1 MATRYATEAARRA
14 YTKGVLVLTVIEG
27 PTKGKRFE
35 LPANEPQLLGRSS
48 ESLPLDDQAVSRRHA
63 ELTPD
68 NGEWYLRDLESQNG
82 TLVNGR
88 PIQGRVRLRTG
99 DTITVGQTTL
109 AFGRSS
115 IVDEFDMIELLR
127 PGEIATSVDA
137 TLKRATDTAA
147 TPDGKSTPAE
157 QHALE
162 YLRVVYQITELA
174 AKSVTRGALLH
185 GLLELIF
192 EEFKPERGVVMLID
206 DKGKLTP
213 GAVKNRA
220 LIKGREDDRIQVSR
234 TILLHAVRTGEAVLS
249 TNAMA
254 DPRFASGDSV
264 QNLRIRSAICV
275 PIEHRASVFGAIYI
289 DTSATDQTF
298 TDEQLR
304 LLHAVGQ
311 QAGIALSNLQL
322 HQGKLQTERLA
333 AMGQTVASLS
343 HSIKNILQGLSGGA
357 DLVEMGLDR
366 EDLAIS
372 RQGWG
377 ILKRNLDRI
386 AGLTT
391 NMLAFSRHRQV
402 EMEFT
407 PLRSLIEDC
416 AQLLE
421 TPCEQAGVALIVDA
435 EDEVPPVPID
445 ASLIHQALMNLLTNA
460 LEAVPQG
467 SGRITVRLHYEEP
480 DARGPG
486 SPGEAHVLV
495 IDNGPGIPK
504 DRHKSIFE
512 PFQTSKGVRGTGLG
526 LAVTKRV
533 VEDHRGRITISS
545 EPGKGS
551 TFTIVLPTD
560 PDRDHDPSA
569 TRGPHHR

>member
-1 MATRYATEAARRA
+1 M
-14 YTKGVLVLTVIEG
+14 LVLTVIEG
-27 PTKGKRFE
+27 PEKGKRFE

-48 ESLPLDDQAVSRRHA
+48 EALPLGDQAVSRRHA

-68 NGEWYLRDLESQNG
+68 RGEWWLRDLESQNG
-82 TLVNGR
+82 TLVNGKA
-88 PIQGRVRLRTG
+88 IKDRVRLRIG
-99 DTITVGQTTL
+99 DTITVGHTTL

-115 IVDEFDMIELLR
+115 IVDEFDMIELLQ
-127 PGEIATSVDA
+127 PGEMATSVNA
-137 TLKRATDTAA
+137 TMKRQPEASPTASN
-147 TPDGKSTPAE
+147 GHGEPAE

-162 YLRVVYQITELA
+162 YLRVIYQVTELA
-174 AKSVTRGALLH
+174 AKSITRGALLH

-192 EEFKPERGVVMLID
+192 EEFKPERGVVMLVD
-206 DKGKLTP
+206 ENRKLVP
-213 GAVKNRA
+213 AAVKNRA
-220 LIKGREDDRIQVSR
+220 LIKGREDDRIQVSG
-234 TILLHAVRTGEAVLS
+234 TILRHTVRKGEAVLS

-275 PIEHRASVFGAIYI
+275 PVEHRATVFGAIYI
-289 DTSATDQTF
+289 DTSASDQTF
-298 TDEQLR
+298 TNEQLK

-311 QAGIALSNLQL
+311 QAGIALSNLHL

-357 DLVEMGLDR
+357 DLVEMGLKR
-366 EDLAIS
+366 EDLEIS

-377 ILKRNLDRI
+377 ILRRNLDRI

-391 NMLAFSRHRQV
+391 NMLAFSRHRQI
-402 EMEFT
+402 EIEFT
-407 PLRSLIEDC
+407 HLRPLIEDC

-421 TPCEQAGVALIVDA
+421 TVCEQAGVALIVDA
-435 EDEVPPVPID
+435 EDDVPPVPVD

-460 LEAVPQG
+460 LEAVPEG
-467 SGRITVRLHYEEP
+467 SGSITVRLHYEEP

-486 SPGEAHVLV
+486 SPGEAHVMV

-504 DRHKSIFE
+504 DRHATIFE

-533 VEDHRGRITISS
+533 VEDHHGRITIESA
-545 EPGKGS
+545 PGKGS
-551 TFTIVLPTD
+551 MFTIVLPAD
-560 PDRDHDPSA
+560 PGRLIDPSA
-569 TRGPHHR
+569 TRGPMKK

>member
-1 MATRYATEAARRA
+1 M
-14 YTKGVLVLTVIEG
+14 LVLTVIEG
-27 PTKGKRFE
+27 PEKGKRFE
-35 LPANEPQLLGRSS
+35 LPVNEPQLLGRSS
-48 ESLPLDDQAVSRRHA
+48 EALPLGDQAVSRRHA

-68 NGEWYLRDLESQNG
+68 RGEWWLRDLESQNG
-82 TLVNGR
+82 TLVNGK
-88 PIQGRVRLRTG
+88 PIQDRVHLRTG
-99 DTITVGQTTL
+99 DTITVGHTTL

-115 IVDEFDMIELLR
+115 IVDEFDMIELLQ
-127 PGEIATSVDA
+127 PGEMATSVNA
-137 TLKRATDTAA
+137 TVKRRPEASPTATNGQATD
-147 TPDGKSTPAE
+147 AE
-157 QHALE
+157 RHALE

-192 EEFKPERGVVMLID
+192 EEFQPERGVVMLID
-206 DKGKLTP
+206 EKRKLVP
-213 GAVKNRA
+213 AAVKNRA

-234 TILLHAVRTGEAVLS
+234 TILRHAVRKGEAVLS

-254 DPRFASGDSV
+254 DPRFSSGDSV
-264 QNLRIRSAICV
+264 QSLRIRSAICV
-275 PIEHRASVFGAIYI
+275 PVEHRATVFGAIYI
-289 DTSATDQTF
+289 DTSASDQTF
-298 TDEQLR
+298 TDEQLK

-311 QAGIALSNLQL
+311 QAGIALSNLHL

-357 DLVEMGLDR
+357 DLVEMGLNR
-366 EDLAIS
+366 ENLEIS
-372 RQGWG
+372 QQGWG
-377 ILKRNLDRI
+377 ILRRNLDRI

-391 NMLAFSRHRQV
+391 NMLAFSRQRQI
-402 EMEFT
+402 EIEFT
-407 PLRSLIEDC
+407 HLRPLIEEC

-421 TPCEQAGVALIVDA
+421 TVCEQAGVALIVDA
-435 EDEVPPVPID
+435 EDDVPPVPVD

-460 LEAVPQG
+460 LEAVPEETG
-467 SGRITVRLHYEEP
+467 SITIRLHYEEP
-480 DARGPG
+480 DSRGPG
-486 SPGEAHVLV
+486 SPGEAHVMV

-504 DRHKSIFE
+504 DRHATIFE

-533 VEDHRGRITISS
+533 VEDHRGRISIES

-551 TFTIVLPTD
+551 TFTIVLPAD
-560 PDRDHDPSA
+560 PGRIIDPSA
-569 TRGPHHR
+569 TRGPMKK

>member
-1 MATRYATEAARRA
+1 
-14 YTKGVLVLTVIEG
+14 VLVLTVIEG
-27 PTKGKRFE
+27 PEKGKRFE
-35 LPANEPQLLGRSS
+35 LPVNEPQMLGRSS
-48 ESLPLDDQAVSRRHA
+48 EALPLGDQAISRRHA

-68 NGEWYLRDLESQNG
+68 HGEWWLRDLDSQNG
-82 TLVNGR
+82 TLVNGTA
-88 PIQGRVRLRTG
+88 IEGRVRLRQG
-99 DTITVGQTTL
+99 DTITVGHTTL
-109 AFGRSS
+109 AFGASS

-127 PGEIATSVDA
+127 PGEMATSVDV
-137 TLKRATDTAA
+137 TVKREPDRPTTANGQGA
-147 TPDGKSTPAE
+147 PSE

-162 YLRVVYQITELA
+162 YLRVVYQVTELA

-206 DKGKLTP
+206 EKRKLVP
-213 GAVKNRA
+213 AAVKNRA
-220 LIKGREDDRIQVSR
+220 LVKGREDDRIQVSR
-234 TILLHAVRTGEAVLS
+234 TILLHAVRKGEAVLS

-254 DPRFASGDSV
+254 DPRFSSGDSV
-264 QNLRIRSAICV
+264 HSMRIRSAICV
-275 PIEHRASVFGAIYI
+275 PIEHRATVFGAIYI

-298 TDEQLR
+298 TNEQLR

-311 QAGIALSNLQL
+311 QAGIALSNLHL

-357 DLVEMGLDR
+357 DLVEMGLKR
-366 EDLAIS
+366 EDLEIS

-377 ILKRNLDRI
+377 ILRRNLDRI

-391 NMLAFSRHRQV
+391 NMLAFSRQRQI
-402 EMEFT
+402 EIEFT
-407 PLRSLIEDC
+407 HLRPLIEDC

-421 TPCEQAGVALIVDA
+421 TVCEQAGVALIVDA
-435 EDEVPPVPID
+435 EDDVPPVPID

-467 SGRITVRLHYEEP
+467 TGSITVRLHYEEP

-486 SPGEAHVLV
+486 SPGEAHVMV

-504 DRHKSIFE
+504 ERQASIFE

-533 VEDHRGRITISS
+533 VEDHRGRITVESK
-545 EPGKGS
+545 PGKGS
-551 TFTIVLPTD
+551 TFTIVLPAD
-560 PDRDHDPSA
+560 PGRIIDPSA
-569 TRGPHHR
+569 TRGPTKP

>member
-1 MATRYATEAARRA
+1 MTICDRTGPAGVYHC
-14 YTKGVLVLTVIEG
+14 VLVLTVIEG
-27 PTKGKRFE
+27 PEKGKRFE
-35 LPANEPQLLGRSS
+35 LPVNEPQLLGRSS
-48 ESLPLDDQAVSRRHA
+48 EALPLGDQAVSRRHA

-68 NGEWYLRDLESQNG
+68 RGEWWLRDLESQNG
-82 TLVNGR
+82 TLVNGKA
-88 PIQGRVRLRTG
+88 IEDRVRLRAG
-99 DTITVGQTTL
+99 DTITVGHTTL
-109 AFGRSS
+109 AYGLSS
-115 IVDEFDMIELLR
+115 IVDEFDMIELLQ
-127 PGEIATSVDA
+127 PGEMATSVDA
-137 TLKRATDTAA
+137 TVKRPPENAPTT
-147 TPDGKSTPAE
+147 TNGTGTPAQ

-192 EEFKPERGVVMLID
+192 EEFKPERGVVMIID
-206 DKGKLTP
+206 EKRKLVP
-213 GAVKNRA
+213 AAVKNRA

-234 TILLHAVRTGEAVLS
+234 TILRHAVRKGEAVLS

-254 DPRFASGDSV
+254 DPRFSSGDSV

-275 PIEHRASVFGAIYI
+275 PIEHRATVFGAIYI

-298 TDEQLR
+298 TNEQLR

-311 QAGIALSNLQL
+311 QAGIALSNLHL

-366 EDLAIS
+366 EDLEIS

-377 ILKRNLDRI
+377 ILRRNLDRI

-391 NMLAFSRHRQV
+391 NMLAFSRQRQI
-402 EMEFT
+402 EIEFT
-407 PLRSLIEDC
+407 HLRPLIEDC

-421 TPCEQAGVALIVDA
+421 TVCEQAGVALIVDS
-435 EDEVPPVPID
+435 EDDVPPVPVD

-467 SGRITVRLHYEEP
+467 TGSITVRLHYEEP
-480 DARGPG
+480 DSRGPG

-504 DRHKSIFE
+504 DRHATIFE

-533 VEDHRGRITISS
+533 VEDHRGRITIES

-551 TFTIVLPTD
+551 TFTLVLPAD
-560 PDRDHDPSA
+560 PGRIIDPSA
-569 TRGPHHR
+569 TRGPIKK

>member
-1 MATRYATEAARRA
+1 M
-14 YTKGVLVLTVIEG
+14 LTVIEG

-35 LPANEPQLLGRSS
+35 LPANEPQMLGRSS
-48 ESLPLDDQAVSRRHA
+48 EALPLGDQAVSRRHA

-68 NGEWYLRDLESQNG
+68 RGEWYLRDLDSQNG
-82 TLVNGR
+82 TLVNGKQ
-88 PIQGRVRLRTG
+88 IDGRIRLRTG

-127 PGEIATSVDA
+127 PGEMATSVDA
-137 TLKRATDTAA
+137 TLKRPADAPTAA
-147 TPDGKSTPAE
+147 NGQSGPAE

-206 DKGKLTP
+206 EKGKLAP

-249 TNAMA
+249 TNAMM
-254 DPRFASGDSV
+254 DPRFAAGDSV

-275 PIEHRASVFGAIYI
+275 PIEHRATVFGAIYI

-311 QAGIALSNLQL
+311 QAGIALANLQL

-377 ILKRNLDRI
+377 ILRRNLDRI

-391 NMLAFSRHRQV
+391 NMLAFSRQRQV
-402 EMEFT
+402 EIEFT
-407 PLRSLIEDC
+407 FLRPLIEEC
-416 AQLLE
+416 AQLIE
-421 TPCEQAGVALIVDA
+421 SVCEQQGVALIVDA

-445 ASLIHQALMNLLTNA
+445 ASLIHQAVMNLLTNA

-467 SGRITVRLHYEEP
+467 SGSITVRLHYEEP
-480 DARGPG
+480 DSRGPG
-486 SPGEAHVLV
+486 SPGEAHVMV

-560 PDRDHDPSA
+560 PDRDHDPAA
-569 TRGPHHR
+569 TRGPAGR

>member
-1 MATRYATEAARRA
+1 M
-14 YTKGVLVLTVIEG
+14 LVLTVIEG
-27 PTKGKRFE
+27 PEKGKRFE
-35 LPANEPQLLGRSS
+35 LPVNEPQLLGRSS
-48 ESLPLDDQAVSRRHA
+48 EALPLGDQAVSRRHA

-68 NGEWYLRDLESQNG
+68 RGEWWLRDLESQNG
-82 TLVNGR
+82 TLVNGKA
-88 PIQGRVRLRTG
+88 IEDRVRLRAG
-99 DTITVGQTTL
+99 DTITVGHTTL
-109 AFGRSS
+109 AYGLSS
-115 IVDEFDMIELLR
+115 IVDEFDMIELLQ
-127 PGEIATSVDA
+127 PGEMATSVDA
-137 TLKRATDTAA
+137 TVKRPPEDSPTATN
-147 TPDGKSTPAE
+147 GKSAPAE
-157 QHALE
+157 HHALE

-192 EEFKPERGVVMLID
+192 EEFKPERGVVMIID
-206 DKGKLTP
+206 EKRKLVP
-213 GAVKNRA
+213 AAVKNRA

-234 TILLHAVRTGEAVLS
+234 TILRHAVRKGEAVLS

-254 DPRFASGDSV
+254 DPRFSSGDSV
-264 QNLRIRSAICV
+264 QSLRIRSAICV
-275 PIEHRASVFGAIYI
+275 PIEHRATVFGAIYI

-298 TDEQLR
+298 TNEQLR

-311 QAGIALSNLQL
+311 QAGIALSNLHL

-366 EDLAIS
+366 EDLEIS

-377 ILKRNLDRI
+377 ILRRNLDRI

-391 NMLAFSRHRQV
+391 NMLAFSRQRQI
-402 EMEFT
+402 EIEFT
-407 PLRSLIEDC
+407 HLRPLIEDC

-421 TPCEQAGVALIVDA
+421 TVCEQAGVALIVDS
-435 EDEVPPVPID
+435 EDDVPPVPVD

-467 SGRITVRLHYEEP
+467 TGSITVRLHYEEP
-480 DARGPG
+480 DSRGPG

-504 DRHKSIFE
+504 DRHATIFE

-533 VEDHRGRITISS
+533 VEDHRGRITIES

-551 TFTIVLPTD
+551 TFTLVLPAD
-560 PDRDHDPSA
+560 PGRIIDPSA
-569 TRGPHHR
+569 TRGPIKK

>member
-1 MATRYATEAARRA
+1 M
-14 YTKGVLVLTVIEG
+14 LTVIEG

-35 LPANEPQLLGRSS
+35 LPVNEPQLLGRSS
-48 ESLPLDDQAVSRRHA
+48 EALPLDDQAVSRRHA

-68 NGEWYLRDLESQNG
+68 RGEWYLRDLDSQNG
-82 TLVNGR
+82 TLVNGK
-88 PIQGRVRLRTG
+88 PITGRVRLRTG
-99 DTITVGQTTL
+99 DTITVGHTTL
-109 AFGRSS
+109 AYGRSS

-127 PGEIATSVDA
+127 PGEIATSVD
-137 TLKRATDTAA
+137 TTIKRPENPTGPAA
-147 TPDGKSTPAE
+147 TNGQPPAE
-157 QHALE
+157 HHALE
-162 YLRVVYQITELA
+162 HLRVVYQITELA

-206 DKGKLTP
+206 EKGKLAP
-213 GAVKNRA
+213 GAVKNRG

-275 PIEHRASVFGAIYI
+275 PVEHRATVFGAIYI
-289 DTSATDQTF
+289 DSSATDHTF
-298 TDEQLR
+298 TNEQLR

-311 QAGIALSNLQL
+311 QAGIALSNLHL

-366 EDLAIS
+366 ENLDIS

-391 NMLAFSRHRQV
+391 NMLAFSRQRHV
-402 EMEFT
+402 ELEFT
-407 PLRSLIEDC
+407 PLRPLIEDC

-421 TPCEQAGVALIVDA
+421 AVCEQAGVALIVDA
-435 EDEVPPVPID
+435 EDEVPPVPVD
-445 ASLIHQALMNLLTNA
+445 ASLIHQAIMNLLTNA
-460 LEAVPQG
+460 LEAVPER
-467 SGRITVRLHYEEP
+467 SGRITVRLHYEQP

-526 LAVTKRV
+526 LAVTKRA
-533 VEDHRGRITISS
+533 VEDHRGRIAIDS

-560 PDRDHDPSA
+560 PDRDLDPAA
-569 TRGPHHR
+569 TRGPSNR

>member
-1 MATRYATEAARRA
+1 M
-14 YTKGVLVLTVIEG
+14 LVLTVIEG
-27 PTKGKRFE
+27 PEKGKRFE
-35 LPANEPQLLGRSS
+35 LPVNEPQLLGRSS
-48 ESLPLDDQAVSRRHA
+48 EALPLGDQAVSRRHA

-68 NGEWYLRDLESQNG
+68 NGEWWLRDLESQNG
-82 TLVNGR
+82 TLVNGKV
-88 PIQGRVRLRTG
+88 IHGRTRLRTG
-99 DTITVGQTTL
+99 DTITVGHTTL

-115 IVDEFDMIELLR
+115 IVDEFDMIELLQ
-127 PGEIATSVDA
+127 PGEMATSVDA
-137 TLKRATDTAA
+137 TVKRQPEPPPTASN
-147 TPDGKSTPAE
+147 GQGTPAQ

-162 YLRVVYQITELA
+162 YLRVIYQITELA

-192 EEFKPERGVVMLID
+192 EEFQPERGVVMLID
-206 DKGKLTP
+206 EKRKLVP
-213 GAVKNRA
+213 AAVKNRA

-234 TILLHAVRTGEAVLS
+234 TILRHAVRKGEAVLS

-254 DPRFASGDSV
+254 DPRFSSGDSV

-275 PIEHRASVFGAIYI
+275 PVEHRATVFGAIYI
-289 DTSATDQTF
+289 DTSASDQTF
-298 TDEQLR
+298 TNEQLQ

-311 QAGIALSNLQL
+311 QAGIALSNLHL

-366 EDLAIS
+366 EDLEIS

-377 ILKRNLDRI
+377 ILRRNLDRI

-391 NMLAFSRHRQV
+391 NMLAFSRQRQI
-402 EMEFT
+402 EIEFT
-407 PLRSLIEDC
+407 HLRPLIEEC

-421 TPCEQAGVALIVDA
+421 SVCEQSGVALIVDA
-435 EDEVPPVPID
+435 EDDVPPVPVD
-445 ASLIHQALMNLLTNA
+445 ASLIHQALMNLLANA
-460 LEAVPQG
+460 LEAVPEG
-467 SGRITVRLHYEEP
+467 SGSITVRLHYEEP
-480 DARGPG
+480 DSRGPG
-486 SPGEAHVLV
+486 SPGEAHVMV

-504 DRHKSIFE
+504 DRHATIFE

-533 VEDHRGRITISS
+533 VEDHRGRITIES

-551 TFTIVLPTD
+551 TFTLVLPAD
-560 PDRDHDPSA
+560 PGRIIDPSA
-569 TRGPHHR
+569 TRGPMKK

>member
-1 MATRYATEAARRA
+1 M
-14 YTKGVLVLTVIEG
+14 LVLTVIEG

-35 LPANEPQLLGRSS
+35 LPVNEPQLLGRSS
-48 ESLPLDDQAVSRRHA
+48 EALPLDDQAVSRRHA

-68 NGEWYLRDLESQNG
+68 RGEWYLRDLDSQNG
-82 TLVNGR
+82 TLVNGK
-88 PIQGRVRLRTG
+88 PITGRVRLRTG
-99 DTITVGQTTL
+99 DTITVGHTTL
-109 AFGRSS
+109 AYGRSG

-127 PGEIATSVDA
+127 PGEIATSVDT
-137 TLKRATDTAA
+137 TLKRAEAPTA
-147 TPDGKSTPAE
+147 TNGQPPAE
-157 QHALE
+157 HQALE
-162 YLRVVYQITELA
+162 HLRVVYQITELA

-206 DKGKLTP
+206 EKGKLVP

-249 TNAMA
+249 TNAMT

-264 QNLRIRSAICV
+264 HNLRIRSAICV
-275 PIEHRASVFGAIYI
+275 PVEHRATVFGAIYI

-298 TDEQLR
+298 DDEQLR

-311 QAGIALSNLQL
+311 QAGIALSNLHL

-391 NMLAFSRHRQV
+391 NMLAFSRQREV
-402 EMEFT
+402 ELEFT
-407 PLRSLIEDC
+407 PLRPLIEDC

-421 TPCEQAGVALIVDA
+421 AVCEQAGVALIVDA
-435 EDEVPPVPID
+435 EDEVPPVPAD
-445 ASLIHQALMNLLTNA
+445 ASLIHQAIMNLLTNA
-460 LEAVPQG
+460 LEAVPERT
-467 SGRITVRLHYEEP
+467 GRITVRLHYEEP

-526 LAVTKRV
+526 LAVTKRA
-533 VEDHRGRITISS
+533 VEDHRGRIAIHS

-560 PDRDHDPSA
+560 PDRDLDPAA
-569 TRGPHHR
+569 TRGPSDR

>member
-1 MATRYATEAARRA
+1 M
-14 YTKGVLVLTVIEG
+14 LVLTVIEG
-27 PTKGKRFE
+27 PEKGKRFE
-35 LPANEPQLLGRSS
+35 LPVNEPQLLGRSS
-48 ESLPLDDQAVSRRHA
+48 EALPLGDQAVSRRHA

-68 NGEWYLRDLESQNG
+68 NGEWWLRDLESQNG
-82 TLVNGR
+82 TLVNGKVIHER
-88 PIQGRVRLRTG
+88 TRLRTG
-99 DTITVGQTTL
+99 DTITVGHTTL

-115 IVDEFDMIELLR
+115 IVDEFDMIELLQ
-127 PGEIATSVDA
+127 PGEMATSVDA
-137 TLKRATDTAA
+137 TVKRQPEPSPTTAN
-147 TPDGKSTPAE
+147 GVNTPAQ

-192 EEFKPERGVVMLID
+192 EEFQPERGVVMLID
-206 DKGKLTP
+206 EKRKLVP
-213 GAVKNRA
+213 AAVKNRA

-234 TILLHAVRTGEAVLS
+234 TILRHAVRKGEAVLS

-254 DPRFASGDSV
+254 DPRFSSGDSV

-275 PIEHRASVFGAIYI
+275 PVEHRATVFGAIYI
-289 DTSATDQTF
+289 DTSASDQTF
-298 TDEQLR
+298 TNEQLQ

-311 QAGIALSNLQL
+311 QAGIALSNLHL

-366 EDLAIS
+366 EDLEIS

-377 ILKRNLDRI
+377 ILRRNLDRI

-391 NMLAFSRHRQV
+391 NMLAFSRQRQI
-402 EMEFT
+402 EIEFT
-407 PLRSLIEDC
+407 HLRPLIEEC

-421 TPCEQAGVALIVDA
+421 SVCEQSGVALIVDA
-435 EDEVPPVPID
+435 EDDVPPVPVD
-445 ASLIHQALMNLLTNA
+445 ASLIHQALMNLLANA
-460 LEAVPQG
+460 LEAVPEG
-467 SGRITVRLHYEEP
+467 SGSITVRLHYEEP
-480 DARGPG
+480 DSRGPG
-486 SPGEAHVLV
+486 SPGEAHVMV

-504 DRHKSIFE
+504 DRHATIFE

-533 VEDHRGRITISS
+533 VEDHRGRITIES

-551 TFTIVLPTD
+551 TFTLVLPAD
-560 PDRDHDPSA
+560 PGRIIDPSA
-569 TRGPHHR
+569 TRGPMKK

>member
-1 MATRYATEAARRA
+1 M
-14 YTKGVLVLTVIEG
+14 LVLTVIEG
-27 PTKGKRFE
+27 PEKGKRFE

-48 ESLPLDDQAVSRRHA
+48 EALPLGDQAVSRRHA

-68 NGEWYLRDLESQNG
+68 RGEWWLRDLESQNG
-82 TLVNGR
+82 TLVNGKA
-88 PIQGRVRLRTG
+88 IEDRVRLSAG
-99 DTITVGQTTL
+99 DTITVGHTTL
-109 AFGRSS
+109 AYGLSS
-115 IVDEFDMIELLR
+115 IVDEFDMIELLQ
-127 PGEIATSVDA
+127 PGEMATSVDA
-137 TLKRATDTAA
+137 TVKRPPENAPT
-147 TPDGKSTPAE
+147 TPNGQSPPAE

-162 YLRVVYQITELA
+162 YLRIVYQITELA

-192 EEFKPERGVVMLID
+192 EEFKPERGVVMIID
-206 DKGKLTP
+206 DKRKLVP
-213 GAVKNRA
+213 AAVKNRA

-234 TILLHAVRTGEAVLS
+234 TILRHAVRKGEAVLS

-275 PIEHRASVFGAIYI
+275 PMEHRATVFGAIYI

-298 TDEQLR
+298 TNEQLR

-311 QAGIALSNLQL
+311 QAGIALSNLHL

-366 EDLAIS
+366 ENLEIS

-377 ILKRNLDRI
+377 ILRRNLDRI

-391 NMLAFSRHRQV
+391 NMLAFSRQRQI
-402 EMEFT
+402 EIEFT
-407 PLRSLIEDC
+407 HLRPLIEDC

-421 TPCEQAGVALIVDA
+421 TVCEQAGVALIVDS
-435 EDEVPPVPID
+435 EDDVPPVPVD

-460 LEAVPQG
+460 LEAVPEGMG
-467 SGRITVRLHYEEP
+467 SITIRLHYEEP
-480 DARGPG
+480 DSRGPG

-504 DRHKSIFE
+504 DRHATIFE

-533 VEDHRGRITISS
+533 VEDHRGRITIES

-551 TFTIVLPTD
+551 TFTLVLPAD
-560 PDRDHDPSA
+560 PGRIIDPSA
-569 TRGPHHR
+569 TRGPMKK

>member
-1 MATRYATEAARRA
+1 
-14 YTKGVLVLTVIEG
+14 VLVLTVIEG

-35 LPANEPQLLGRSS
+35 LPANEPQMLGRSS
-48 ESLPLDDQAVSRRHA
+48 EALPLGDQAVSRRHA

-68 NGEWYLRDLESQNG
+68 RGEWYLRDLDSQNG
-82 TLVNGR
+82 TLVNGKQ
-88 PIQGRVRLRTG
+88 IDGRIRLRTG

-127 PGEIATSVDA
+127 PGEMATSVDA
-137 TLKRATDTAA
+137 TLKRPADAPTAA
-147 TPDGKSTPAE
+147 NGQSGPAE

-206 DKGKLTP
+206 EKGKLAP

-249 TNAMA
+249 TNAMM
-254 DPRFASGDSV
+254 DPRFAAGDSV

-275 PIEHRASVFGAIYI
+275 PIEHRATVFGAIYI

-311 QAGIALSNLQL
+311 QAGIALANLQL

-377 ILKRNLDRI
+377 ILRRNLDRI

-391 NMLAFSRHRQV
+391 NMLAFSRQRQV
-402 EMEFT
+402 EIEFT
-407 PLRSLIEDC
+407 FLRPLIEEC
-416 AQLLE
+416 AQLIE
-421 TPCEQAGVALIVDA
+421 SVCEQQGVALIVDA

-445 ASLIHQALMNLLTNA
+445 ASLIHQAVMNLLTNA

-467 SGRITVRLHYEEP
+467 SGSITVRLHYEEP
-480 DARGPG
+480 DSRGPG
-486 SPGEAHVLV
+486 SPGEAHVMV

-560 PDRDHDPSA
+560 PDRDHDPAA
-569 TRGPHHR
+569 TRGPAGR

>member
-1 MATRYATEAARRA
+1 M
-14 YTKGVLVLTVIEG
+14 LTVIEG

-35 LPANEPQLLGRSS
+35 LPVNEPQMLGRSS
-48 ESLPLDDQAVSRRHA
+48 EALPLGDQAVSRRHA

-68 NGEWYLRDLESQNG
+68 RGEWYLRDLDSQNG
-82 TLVNGR
+82 TLVNGK
-88 PIQGRVRLRTG
+88 PIEGRIRLRTG

-137 TLKRATDTAA
+137 TLKRSSDTPTATNGTGA
-147 TPDGKSTPAE
+147 PAE

-192 EEFKPERGVVMLID
+192 EEFRPERGVVMLVD
-206 DKGKLTP
+206 EKGKLVP

-249 TNAMA
+249 TNAMT

-275 PIEHRASVFGAIYI
+275 PIEHRATVFGAIYI

-366 EDLAIS
+366 EDLDIS

-391 NMLAFSRHRQV
+391 NMLAFSRQRQV
-402 EMEFT
+402 EIEFT
-407 PLRSLIEDC
+407 FLRPLIEEC

-421 TPCEQAGVALIVDA
+421 TVCEQAGVALIVDA

-467 SGRITVRLHYEEP
+467 NGSITVRLHYEEP
-480 DARGPG
+480 DSRGPG
-486 SPGEAHVLV
+486 SPGEAHVMV

-560 PDRDHDPSA
+560 PERDHDPAA
-569 TRGPHHR
+569 TRGPTTR

>member
-1 MATRYATEAARRA
+1 M
-14 YTKGVLVLTVIEG
+14 LVLTVIEG

-35 LPANEPQLLGRSS
+35 LPANEPQMLGRSS
-48 ESLPLDDQAVSRRHA
+48 EALPLGDQAVSRRHA

-68 NGEWYLRDLESQNG
+68 RGEWYLRDLDSQNG
-82 TLVNGR
+82 TLVNGKQ
-88 PIQGRVRLRTG
+88 IDGRIRLRTG

-127 PGEIATSVDA
+127 PGEMATSVDA
-137 TLKRATDTAA
+137 TLKRPADAPTAA
-147 TPDGKSTPAE
+147 NGQSGPAE

-206 DKGKLTP
+206 EKGKLAP

-249 TNAMA
+249 TNAMM
-254 DPRFASGDSV
+254 DPRFAAGDSV

-275 PIEHRASVFGAIYI
+275 PIEHRATVFGAIYI

-311 QAGIALSNLQL
+311 QAGIALANLQL

-377 ILKRNLDRI
+377 ILRRNLDRI

-391 NMLAFSRHRQV
+391 NMLAFSRQRQV
-402 EMEFT
+402 EIEFT
-407 PLRSLIEDC
+407 FLRPLIEEC
-416 AQLLE
+416 AQLIE
-421 TPCEQAGVALIVDA
+421 SVCEQQGVALIVDA

-445 ASLIHQALMNLLTNA
+445 ASLIHQAVMNLLTNA

-467 SGRITVRLHYEEP
+467 SGSITVRLHYEEP
-480 DARGPG
+480 DSRGPG
-486 SPGEAHVLV
+486 SPGEAHVMV

-560 PDRDHDPSA
+560 PDRDHDPAA
-569 TRGPHHR
+569 TRGPAGR

>member
-1 MATRYATEAARRA
+1 
-14 YTKGVLVLTVIEG
+14 VLVLTVIEG
-27 PTKGKRFE
+27 PSKGKRFE
-35 LPANEPQLLGRSS
+35 LPVNEPQLLGRSS
-48 ESLPLDDQAVSRRHA
+48 EALPLGDQAVSRRHA

-68 NGEWYLRDLESQNG
+68 RGEWWIRDLESQNG
-82 TLVNGR
+82 TLVNGKA
-88 PIQGRVRLRTG
+88 IKDRVQLRTG
-99 DTITVGQTTL
+99 DTITVGHTTL

-115 IVDEFDMIELLR
+115 IVDEFDMIELLK
-127 PGEIATSVDA
+127 PEDMASSVDA
-137 TLKRATDTAA
+137 TVKRDNARAPTAA
-147 TPDGKSTPAE
+147 NGQRAASPAE

-162 YLRVVYQITELA
+162 HLRLVYHVTELA

-192 EEFKPERGVVMLID
+192 EEFKPERGVVMLFD
-206 DKGKLTP
+206 DAGKLMP
-213 GAVKNRA
+213 AAVKNRA

-234 TILLHAVRTGEAVLS
+234 TILHHAVRTGEAVLS

-275 PIEHRASVFGAIYI
+275 PVEHRATVFGAIYI
-289 DTSATDQTF
+289 DTSTSDQTF
-298 TDEQLR
+298 NDEQLR

-311 QAGIALSNLQL
+311 QAGIALSNLHL

-402 EMEFT
+402 EIEFT
-407 PLRSLIEDC
+407 PLRPLIEDC

-421 TPCEQAGVALIVDA
+421 TVCEQSGVALIVDC

-445 ASLIHQALMNLLTNA
+445 ASLIHQALMNLMTNA
-460 LEAVPQG
+460 LEAVTAG
-467 SGRITVRLHYEEP
+467 VGRITVRLHYEEP
-480 DARGPG
+480 DSRGPG

-495 IDNGPGIPK
+495 IDNGPGIPR
-504 DRHKSIFE
+504 DRQTTIFE

-533 VEDHRGRITISS
+533 VEDHRGRIAVAS

-551 TFTIVLPTD
+551 TFTIMLPAD
-560 PDRDHDPSA
+560 PAGHVDPSA
-569 TRGPHHR
+569 TRGPMKR

>member
-1 MATRYATEAARRA
+1 M
-14 YTKGVLVLTVIEG
+14 LVLTVIEG
-27 PTKGKRFE
+27 PDKGKRFE

-48 ESLPLDDQAVSRRHA
+48 EALPLDDQAVSRRHA

-68 NGEWYLRDLESQNG
+68 AGEWWLRDLESQNG
-82 TLVNGR
+82 TLVNGKA
-88 PIQGRVRLRTG
+88 IHGRVRLLAG
-99 DTITVGQTTL
+99 DTITVGQTTM
-109 AFGRSS
+109 AFGRTS
-115 IVDEFDMIELLR
+115 IVDEFDMIELLK
-127 PGEIATSVDA
+127 PGEVATSVDA
-137 TLKRATDTAA
+137 THKGKAHQPPTTNGAPAPAA
-147 TPDGKSTPAE
+147 DAADR
-157 QHALE
+157 HARE
-162 YLRVVYQITELA
+162 YLRIIYQITELA
-174 AKSVTRGALLH
+174 AKSITRGALLH

-206 DKGKLTP
+206 EHGKLAP

-234 TILLHAVRTGEAVLS
+234 TILHHAVRKGEAVLS

-275 PIEHRASVFGAIYI
+275 PVEHRATVFGAIYI
-289 DTSATDQTF
+289 DTSASDQTF

-311 QAGIALSNLQL
+311 QAGIALSNLHL

-366 EDLAIS
+366 ENLEIS

-391 NMLAFSRHRQV
+391 NMLAFSRQRQIEV
-402 EMEFT
+402 EFT
-407 PLRSLIEDC
+407 PLRPLIEDC

-421 TPCEQAGVALIVDA
+421 TVCEQAGVALIVDA
-435 EDEVPPVPID
+435 EDEMPPVPVD
-445 ASLIHQALMNLLTNA
+445 PPLIHQALMNLLTNA
-460 LEAVPQG
+460 LEAVPKG
-467 SGRITVRLHYEEP
+467 SGRITVRLKYEEP

-486 SPGEAHVLV
+486 SPGEAHILV

-504 DRHKSIFE
+504 DRQATIFE

-533 VEDHRGRITISS
+533 VEDHRGRIVLES

-551 TFTIVLPTD
+551 TFTIALPAD
-560 PDRDHDPSA
+560 PGRLIDPSA
-569 TRGPHHR
+569 TRGPMRR

>member
-1 MATRYATEAARRA
+1 M
-14 YTKGVLVLTVIEG
+14 LTVIEG

-35 LPANEPQLLGRSS
+35 LPVNEPQMLGRSS
-48 ESLPLDDQAVSRRHA
+48 EALPLGDQAISRRHA

-68 NGEWYLRDLESQNG
+68 RGEWYLRDLDSQNG
-82 TLVNGR
+82 TLVNGK
-88 PIQGRVRLRTG
+88 PIEGRIRLRTG
-99 DTITVGQTTL
+99 DIITVGQTTL

-115 IVDEFDMIELLR
+115 IVDEFDMIELLS

-137 TLKRATDTAA
+137 TLKRSGDAPTAA
-147 TPDGKSTPAE
+147 NGQSAPAE

-192 EEFKPERGVVMLID
+192 EEFRPERGVVMLVD
-206 DKGKLTP
+206 EKGKLVP

-249 TNAMA
+249 TNAMT

-275 PIEHRASVFGAIYI
+275 PIEHRATVFGAIYI

-366 EDLAIS
+366 EDLDIS

-391 NMLAFSRHRQV
+391 NMLAFSRQRQV
-402 EMEFT
+402 EIEFT
-407 PLRSLIEDC
+407 FLRPLIEEC
-416 AQLLE
+416 AQLVE
-421 TPCEQAGVALIVDA
+421 TVCEQAGVALIVDA

-467 SGRITVRLHYEEP
+467 SGSITVRLHYEEP
-480 DARGPG
+480 DSRGPG
-486 SPGEAHVLV
+486 SPGEAHVMV

-560 PDRDHDPSA
+560 PERDHDPAA
-569 TRGPHHR
+569 TRGPVGR

>member
-48 ESLPLDDQAVSRRHA
+48 EALPLDDQAVSRRHA

-298 TDEQLR
+298 TNEQLR

-407 PLRSLIEDC
+407 PLRPLIEDC

-445 ASLIHQALMNLLTNA
+445 VSLIHQALMNLLTNA

>member
-1 MATRYATEAARRA
+1 M
-14 YTKGVLVLTVIEG
+14 LVLTVIEG
-27 PTKGKRFE
+27 PEKGKRFE
-35 LPANEPQLLGRSS
+35 LPVNEPQLLGRSS
-48 ESLPLDDQAVSRRHA
+48 EALPLGDQAVSRRHA

-68 NGEWYLRDLESQNG
+68 RGEWWLRDLESQNG
-82 TLVNGR
+82 TLVNGKA
-88 PIQGRVRLRTG
+88 IEDRVRLRAG
-99 DTITVGQTTL
+99 DTITVGHTTL
-109 AFGRSS
+109 AYGLSS
-115 IVDEFDMIELLR
+115 IVDEFDMIELLQ
-127 PGEIATSVDA
+127 PGEMATSVDA
-137 TLKRATDTAA
+137 TVKRPPEDTPTATNGNSA
-147 TPDGKSTPAE
+147 PAE

-192 EEFKPERGVVMLID
+192 EEFQPERGVVMLID
-206 DKGKLTP
+206 EKRKLVP
-213 GAVKNRA
+213 AAVKNRA

-234 TILLHAVRTGEAVLS
+234 TILRHAVRKGEAVLS

-275 PIEHRASVFGAIYI
+275 PVEHRATVFGAIYI
-289 DTSATDQTF
+289 DTSASDQTF
-298 TDEQLR
+298 TNEQLK

-311 QAGIALSNLQL
+311 QAGIALSNLHL

-366 EDLAIS
+366 EDLEIS

-377 ILKRNLDRI
+377 ILRRNLDRI

-391 NMLAFSRHRQV
+391 NMLAFSRQRQI
-402 EMEFT
+402 EIEFT
-407 PLRSLIEDC
+407 HLRPLIEDC

-421 TPCEQAGVALIVDA
+421 TVCEQAGVALIVDS
-435 EDEVPPVPID
+435 EDDVPPVPVD

-460 LEAVPQG
+460 LEAVPEGTG
-467 SGRITVRLHYEEP
+467 SITVRLRYEEP
-480 DARGPG
+480 DSRGPG

-495 IDNGPGIPK
+495 IDNGPGIPR
-504 DRHKSIFE
+504 DRHATIFE

-533 VEDHRGRITISS
+533 VEDHRGRITIES

-551 TFTIVLPTD
+551 TFTLVLPAD
-560 PDRDHDPSA
+560 PGRIIDPSA
-569 TRGPHHR
+569 TRGPIKK

>member
-1 MATRYATEAARRA
+1 M
-14 YTKGVLVLTVIEG
+14 LVLTVIEG
-27 PTKGKRFE
+27 PEKGKRFE
-35 LPANEPQLLGRSS
+35 LPVNEPQLLGRSS
-48 ESLPLDDQAVSRRHA
+48 EALPLGDQAVSRRHA

-68 NGEWYLRDLESQNG
+68 RGEWWLRDLESQNG
-82 TLVNGR
+82 TLVNGKA
-88 PIQGRVRLRTG
+88 ITERVRLRTG
-99 DTITVGQTTL
+99 DTITVGHTTM

-127 PGEIATSVDA
+127 PGEMATSVDA
-137 TLKRATDTAA
+137 TVKRESERPPTAGGNGA
-147 TPDGKSTPAE
+147 GSASE
-157 QHALE
+157 EHALE
-162 YLRVVYQITELA
+162 YLRVVYQVTELA
-174 AKSVTRGALLH
+174 AKSITRGALLH

-192 EEFKPERGVVMLID
+192 EEFKPERGVVMLVD
-206 DKGKLTP
+206 EVGKLVP
-213 GAVKNRA
+213 AAVKNRA
-220 LIKGREDDRIQVSR
+220 LVKGREDDRIQVSR
-234 TILLHAVRTGEAVLS
+234 TILYHAVRKGEAVLS
-249 TNAMA
+249 TNAMT

-275 PIEHRASVFGAIYI
+275 PVEHRATVFGAIYI
-289 DTSATDQTF
+289 DTSASDQTF
-298 TDEQLR
+298 TNEQLR

-311 QAGIALSNLQL
+311 QAGIALSNLHL
-322 HQGKLQTERLA
+322 HQAKLQTERLA

-366 EDLAIS
+366 ENLEIS
-372 RQGWG
+372 REGWG
-377 ILKRNLDRI
+377 ILRRNLDRI

-402 EMEFT
+402 EVEFT
-407 PLRSLIEDC
+407 LLRPLIEDC

-421 TPCEQAGVALIVDA
+421 TVCEQAGVALIVDA
-435 EDEVPPVPID
+435 EDDVPPVPVD
-445 ASLIHQALMNLLTNA
+445 ASLIHQAMMNLLTNA

-467 SGRITVRLHYEEP
+467 TGTITVRLHYEEP
-480 DARGPG
+480 DSRGPG
-486 SPGEAHVLV
+486 SPGEAHILV

-504 DRHKSIFE
+504 ERQATIFE

-533 VEDHRGRITISS
+533 VEDHRGRITLES

-551 TFTIVLPTD
+551 TFTIVLPAD
-560 PDRDHDPSA
+560 PGRLVDPSA
-569 TRGPHHR
+569 TRGPAKK

>member
-1 MATRYATEAARRA
+1 M
-14 YTKGVLVLTVIEG
+14 LVLTVIEG

-35 LPANEPQLLGRSS
+35 LPVNEPQLLGRSS
-48 ESLPLDDQAVSRRHA
+48 EALPLDDQAVSRRHA

-68 NGEWYLRDLESQNG
+68 HGEWWVRDLDSQNG
-82 TLVNGR
+82 TLVNGKVIR
-88 PIQGRVRLRTG
+88 DRVRLRTG
-99 DTITVGQTTL
+99 DTITVGHTTL

-115 IVDEFDMIELLR
+115 IVDEFDMIELLK
-127 PGEIATSVDA
+127 PEEMASSVDA
-137 TLKRATDTAA
+137 THGRANIAPPTANGRPA
-147 TPDGKSTPAE
+147 GSPAE

-162 YLRVVYQITELA
+162 HLRMVYQITELS

-192 EEFKPERGVVMLID
+192 EEFKPERGVVMLFD
-206 DKGKLTP
+206 DAGKLTP
-213 GAVKNRA
+213 AAVKNRA
-220 LIKGREDDRIQVSR
+220 LFKGREDDRIQVSR
-234 TILLHAVRTGEAVLS
+234 TILHHAVRTGEAVLS

-275 PIEHRASVFGAIYI
+275 PVEHRATVFGAIYI
-289 DTSATDQTF
+289 DTSASDQTF

-311 QAGIALSNLQL
+311 QAGIALSNLHL

-366 EDLAIS
+366 EDLEIS

-377 ILKRNLDRI
+377 ILRRNLDRI

-402 EMEFT
+402 EIEFT
-407 PLRSLIEDC
+407 PLRPLIEDC

-421 TPCEQAGVALIVDA
+421 TVCEQSGVALIVDC
-435 EDEVPPVPID
+435 EDEVPPVPVD
-445 ASLIHQALMNLLTNA
+445 ASLIHQALMNLMTNA
-460 LEAVPQG
+460 LEAVPAG
-467 SGRITVRLHYEEP
+467 AGRITVRLHYEEP
-480 DARGPG
+480 DSRGPG

-495 IDNGPGIPK
+495 IDNGPGIPR
-504 DRHKSIFE
+504 DRQSTIFE

-533 VEDHRGRITISS
+533 VEDHRGRIAVSS

-551 TFTIVLPTD
+551 TFTIILPAD
-560 PDRDHDPSA
+560 PGKPVDPSA
-569 TRGPHHR
+569 TRGPMKR

>member
-1 MATRYATEAARRA
+1 MVTRYATEAARRA

-48 ESLPLDDQAVSRRHA
+48 EALPLDDQAVSRRHA

-147 TPDGKSTPAE
+147 TRDGKSTPAE

-551 TFTIVLPTD
+551 TFSIVLPTD

-569 TRGPHHR
+569 TRGPHHH